1 VVSNEASD
9 PDEPSRQTSGATSDE
24 DLSRFL
30 LRACHDL
37 RSSLRAIRVHTE
49 LLQRAAPTGISEFD
63 QHLGFI
69 LDGTRRIDLLTDG
82 LSVYSLAL
90 QIDEASF
97 QPTRLELVVRTALAK
112 LDKEL
117 RNGGGEVTTG
127 ALPVVSGNLDRLVQ
141 VFEILLRNALRY
153 RAERPPRIHI
163 SAEKQNNEW
172 LLAVRDNGPGIEAG
186 YLQRVFQ
193 PFERLQAGNTE
204 GVGMGLTICRAIV
217 ERHGGSIRVESEPG
231 AGSTFLFTLPAVA

>member
-1 VVSNEASD
+1 VPFGASDREEQSQRVTSD
-9 PDEPSRQTSGATSDE
+9 PD
-24 DLSRFL
+24 LSTFL

-49 LLQRAAPTGISEFD
+49 LLQREAKTGIAELD

-82 LSVYSLAL
+82 LSAYSLAL
-90 QIDEASF
+90 QINETSF
-97 QPTRLELVVRTALAK
+97 QPTRMELAVRTALAK

-117 RNGGGEVTTG
+117 RNQSAEVTSG

-141 VFEILLRNALRY
+141 VFEILLHNALRY
-153 RAERPPRIHI
+153 RDERPPRIHI
-163 SAEKQNNEW
+163 SAEKQDKEW
-172 LLAVRDNGPGIEAG
+172 VFSVRDNGTGIEAD
-186 YLQRVFQ
+186 YLERVFQ
-193 PFERLQAGNTE
+193 PFERLQAGNPE
-204 GVGMGLTICRAIV
+204 GAAGMGLTICRAIV

-231 AGSTFLFTLPAVA
+231 TGSTFLFTLPFRP